1 MSGLTKHEKRLQK
14 QQERKQAREEQ
25 SKYDKSSAK
34 NSNTSNYIIGFLVI
48 VIALI
53 FFTSSNN
60 NASAYYPTADDD
72 PAIGAINAPI
82 EIIVFGDMECPFTKK
97 WALNTFEQIKDK
109 HGENVRIVY
118 RDFPKYDKHKFA
130 ENAAEA
136 TECAGDQ
143 DKYWDY
149 FTKVFQMQSALS
161 NANLKQYA
169 VDLGLDSK
177 EFDECLDSSKY
188 EKEVR
193 ADRADGAKAG
203 VITTPTFFINGNKI
217 EGAQELGAFDMV
229 IEQLMA

>member
-14 QQERKQAREEQ
+14 QQEKKQAREEQ
-25 SKYDKSSAK
+25 SKKDKSSTK
-34 NSNTSNYIIGFLVI
+34 NSSISNYIIGFLI
-48 VIALI
+48 IAI
-53 FFTSSNN
+53 AVMFFTNSNN
-60 NASAYYPTADDD
+60 DASAYYPTADDD
-72 PAIGAINAPI
+72 PSIGVNDAPI
-82 EIIVFGDMECPFTKK
+82 EIIAFGDMECPYTKK
-97 WALNTFEQIKDK
+97 WALNTFEQIIDK
-109 HGENVRIVY
+109 YGDNVRIVY

-136 TECAGDQ
+136 TQCAGDQ
-143 DKYWDY
+143 GKYWEY

-161 NANLKQYA
+161 NTNLKTYA
-169 VDLGLDSK
+169 KDLGLDST
-177 EFDECLDSSKY
+177 EFDECLDSDKY
-188 EKEVR
+188 EDEVR